1 MSALIPGSDI
11 DYDIDF
17 CDVSLQ
23 LDSGNYGR
31 LSVLNYENSPVKIAP
46 LKLHNLDSMS
56 ANESRMDLE
65 ETVLVSDSDNE
76 DNLDNLNGD
85 DPISLHDPL
94 GMEQYI
100 STQGSSKSK
109 SSKTSKSSATSRK
122 TTDSTAVKGGLK
134 VRSYHVRTL
143 LKDSLKPLRS
153 LCSRKIQLINIHKPR
168 STDLRRK

>member
-17 CDVSLQ
+17 CDISLQ
-23 LDSGNYGR
+23 LDSGKSGR
-31 LSVLNYENSPVKIAP
+31 LSASGP
-46 LKLHNLDSMS
+46 LKLRNLDSMS

-76 DNLDNLNGD
+76 DNLDTRD
-85 DPISLHDPL
+85 DTISLHDPL

-109 SSKTSKSSATSRK
+109 SSRTSKSSATSRK
-122 TTDSTAVKGGLK
+122 TTDSTAVKGGFK
-134 VRSYHVRTL
+134 VQDYNGDAVTIANYL
-143 LKDSLKPLRS
+143 A
-153 LCSRKIQLINIHKPR
+153 
-168 STDLRRK
+168 TE